1 MAITLKWYTGRME
14 IIDNAILN
22 MRPAQ
27 LSQIVKTATEN
38 AEEAKAQIA
47 ALINEEIGNWHKD
60 TEYGKKRIAE
70 LKKLLDV
77 VDGRKLT
84 KQEKA
89 VKRIVDNM
97 DDCRP
102 QFKGMFQS
110 GGKYCVCDGFRAV
123 RSSAPFYGVEEKTND
138 FDMSRAI
145 GDISAYSVRL
155 ELPDVKELKADMKL
169 AKMGKMDAG
178 RVHYGGGMNSVMY
191 DFGYGLP
198 AVDAKYLV
206 DMLEALPG
214 CEAFCNPEKTTLLYF
229 VSGED
234 DGILLPIKKRQEW
247 EAAPVEQAAPVVE
260 ETPIETPV
268 EASPAPVEAVETPA
282 EDPAPE
288 VEHVAEYQPDAPDMK
303 LNQIEAAIE
312 NRQVYGYKRDGNTV
326 TAHRWKVFHIT
337 GNLYLQEPQS
347 DSYGQRYA
355 HVVLFFPGVKIGL
368 DIGMLSSWQ
377 LDQYTVEDVAS
388 RFSVSTVDALNDL
401 LIGRMENAEHIKDS
415 YIAFVRQYDIV
426 LADRMATYKADY
438 IQRMEQKRQEA
449 HEERARREEQ
459 ERLDRERAIA
469 DELAKAEQE
478 IINGGYVENKMI
490 DGKPLFLRLFDAY
503 GIKIAPR
510 SRGWII
516 DKLKSVTSC
525 ADGSA
530 TVSSLATRKGEKIS
544 QGFCDA
550 YYELRNH
557 LIKLAEEAQAEA
569 EARAQEEAAA
579 VDMSALERVLA
590 VAAAV
595 NDGAHDTK
603 AIADYL
609 TLYGNRMITE
619 DETKRALLRYTVP
632 LALPAPVEAAQATED
647 AAVSSVVSVHPA
659 FLARSVRL
667 CTHGKRSGFN
677 RAVPGVSLRSLAPPF
692 CILNNTEYHNS
703 A

>member
-1 MAITLKWYTGRME
+1 MTITLKWYTGRME
-14 IIDNAILN
+14 IIDSAILN

-47 ALINEEIGNWHKD
+47 AVINAEIGNWRKD
-60 TEYGKKRIAE
+60 TETGKKRIAE
-70 LKKLLDV
+70 LKKLLNV
-77 VDGRKLT
+77 VDGRKLS
-84 KQEKA
+84 KVEKA
-89 VKRIVDNM
+89 VQRIIKNV
-97 DDCRP
+97 DDCHP
-102 QFKGMFQS
+102 QFKGVFES
-110 GGKYCVCDGFRAV
+110 AGKSCVTDGYRLV
-123 RSSAPFYGVEEKTND
+123 RYAAPLDCFETVNPC
-138 FDMSRAI
+138 FDVSRAI
-145 GDISAYSVRL
+145 GDISAYSMRL
-155 ELPDVKELKADMKL
+155 ELPDVKELKADIKL
-169 AKMGKMDAG
+169 SKMGKMDAG

-206 DMLEALPG
+206 DMLEALPD
-214 CEAFCNPEKTTLLYF
+214 CAAFCNPRKTSAPIYF

-234 DGILLPIKKRQEW
+234 EGVLLPIRKHQEW
-247 EAAPVEQAAPVVE
+247 EAAPVEQAAHAVD
-260 ETPIETPV
+260 
-268 EASPAPVEAVETPA
+268 EAAAAVEPVA
-282 EDPAPE
+282 VEPVAAVEDP
-288 VEHVAEYQPDAPDMK
+288 APDMK
-303 LNQIEAAIE
+303 LNQIEAALE

-337 GNLYLQEPQS
+337 GNLYLQEPQA

-355 HVVLFFPGVKIGL
+355 HVVLFFPCVKIGL

-377 LDQYTVEDVAS
+377 LDRYTVADVAS
-388 RFSVSTVDALNDL
+388 RFTVSTVDALNEL
-401 LIGRMENAEHIKDS
+401 MAGRMESDEHIRDS
-415 YIAFVRQYDIV
+415 YIAFVRQYD
-426 LADRMATYKADY
+426 LAFAQKLEAYKAEY
-438 IQRMEQKRQEA
+438 IRRMEQKRQAE
-449 HEERARREEQ
+449 HEERARREDQ
-459 ERLDRERAIA
+459 ERIDRERAIA
-469 DELAKAEQE
+469 DELAKAEQA

-490 DGKPLFLRLFDAY
+490 DGKCVFLRLFDKY

-530 TVSSLATRKGEKIS
+530 TVSRLAARQGEKIS

-579 VDMSALERVLA
+579 VDMPALDRVLA
-590 VAAAV
+590 VAATV
-595 NDGAHDTK
+595 NDETHDTK

-609 TLYGNRMITE
+609 NLYGNDMITE
-619 DETKRALLRYTVP
+619 DEAKDALLRYTVP
-632 LALPAPVEAAQATED
+632 LALPAHEESAQATED
-647 AAVSSVVSVHPA
+647 AAAVYSVVAVHPA
-659 FLARSVRL
+659 FLARSARL

-677 RAVPGVSLRSLAPPF
+677 RAVPGVASRSLAPPF
-692 CILNNTEYHNS
+692 YILNNTEYHNS

>member
-1 MAITLKWYTGRME
+1 MTITLKWYTGRME
-14 IIDNAILN
+14 VIDSAILN

-47 ALINEEIGNWHKD
+47 AVINEEIGNWRKD
-60 TEYGKKRIAE
+60 TETGKKRIAE

-84 KQEKA
+84 KAEKA
-89 VKRIVDNM
+89 IQRIIKNV

-102 QFKGMFQS
+102 QFKGVFES
-110 GGKYCVCDGFRAV
+110 AGKSCVTDGYRLV
-123 RSSAPFYGVEEKTND
+123 RYAAPLDCFETVNPG
-138 FDMSRAI
+138 FDVSRAI
-145 GDISAYSVRL
+145 GDISAYSMRL

-178 RVHYGGGMNSVMY
+178 RAHYGGGMNSVMY

-206 DMLEALPG
+206 DMLEALPD
-214 CEAFCNPEKTTLLYF
+214 CAAFCNPGKTSAPIYF
-229 VSGED
+229 VGGED
-234 DGILLPIKKRQEW
+234 DGILLPISKHQEW
-247 EAAPVEQAAPVVE
+247 EAAPVEQAAPAVD
-260 ETPIETPV
+260 
-268 EASPAPVEAVETPA
+268 EAPAAVEPVVA
-282 EDPAPE
+282 VEDP
-288 VEHVAEYQPDAPDMK
+288 APDMK
-303 LNQIEAAIE
+303 LNQIEAALE

-326 TAHRWKVFHIT
+326 TAHRWKVFHIA
-337 GNLYLQEPQS
+337 GNLYLQEPQV

-355 HVVLFFPGVKIGL
+355 HVALFFPGVKIGL

-377 LDQYTVEDVAS
+377 LDRYTVEDVAS
-388 RFSVSTVDALNDL
+388 RFPVSTVDALNEL
-401 LIGRMENAEHIKDS
+401 MAGRMESDEHIRDS
-415 YIAFVRQYDIV
+415 YIAFVRQYD
-426 LADRMATYKADY
+426 LAFAQKLEAYKAEY
-438 IQRMEQKRQEA
+438 IRRMEQKRQEA
-449 HEERARREEQ
+449 HEERAHREEQ

-469 DELAKAEQE
+469 DELAKAEQA
-478 IINGGYVENKMI
+478 IINGGYVENKML
-490 DGKPLFLRLFDAY
+490 DGKPLFLRLFDKH

-530 TVSSLATRKGEKIS
+530 TVSRLAARQGEKIS

-579 VDMSALERVLA
+579 VDMPALDRVLA
-590 VAAAV
+590 VAATV
-595 NDGAHDTK
+595 NDGAHDSA

-609 TLYGNRMITE
+609 NLYGKEMITE
-619 DETKRALLRYTVP
+619 DEAKSALLRYTVP
-632 LALPAPVEAAQATED
+632 LALPAHEEAAQATEMS
-647 AAVSSVVSVHPA
+647 AAVSSVVAVHPA
-659 FLARSVRL
+659 FLGACARL
-667 CTHGKRSGFN
+667 YAHKAGSGFSGG
-677 RAVPGVSLRSLAPPF
+677 VPGFDKARQSSTFCEVSLH
-692 CILNNTEYHNS
+692 NTS
-703 A
+703 